1 MQKHSTVFIGLD
13 VHKESIAI
21 GAAAAGR
28 AAGQFVGIVGP
39 VLPQL
44 FKSLKSVGAPAEA
57 SIVYEAG
64 PCDYGLVGELRARR
78 LRVRCDRPL
87 EGP

>member
-1 MQKHSTVFIGLD
+1 MQKRSTVFIGLD
-13 VHKESIAI
+13 VHTESIAI

-28 AAGQFVGIVGP
+28 TAGRFVGIVP
-39 VLPQL
+39 ALPQL

-64 PCDYGLVGELRARR
+64 PCDYGLVRELRARR